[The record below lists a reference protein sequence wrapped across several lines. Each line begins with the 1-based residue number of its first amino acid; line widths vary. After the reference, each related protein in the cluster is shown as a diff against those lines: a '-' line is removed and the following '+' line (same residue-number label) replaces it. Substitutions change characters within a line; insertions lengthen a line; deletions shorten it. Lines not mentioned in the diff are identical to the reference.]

1 MDKLKAIVIDD
12 EEMARRALERL
23 CAKSDRIELLD
34 SFEDAKSALSYMENE
49 SVDLLFLD
57 IEMPELSGI
66 ELLDQLNYL
75 PQVIFTTANKEY
87 AFEAYEYDV
96 TDFIKKP
103 ISLQRFI
110 KAVDKAILRQEAL
123 HQINEQSQYNEIYVK
138 ADGKL
143 TRIPIPQIHYFENAG
158 DYVLVVSDLGKH
170 IISGTIKGV
179 DSRLKSPR
187 LIKVHRSFIINLD
200 HVKDIEDNSVLVASK
215 IIPISRAHKS
225 ILLNHLNIL

>member
-1 MDKLKAIVIDD
+1 MDRLKAIVIDD

-23 CAKSDRIELLD
+23 CAKSERIELLD
-34 SFEDAKSALSYMENE
+34 SFEDAKSVLKFMESE

-66 ELLDQLNYL
+66 QLLDQLNYL

-110 KAVDKAILRQEAL
+110 KAVDKAVLRQDAL

-143 TRIPIPQIHYFENAG
+143 TRIPISQIHYFENAG

-179 DSRLKSPR
+179 DAKLKSPR

-200 HVKDIEDNSVLVASK
+200 HVKDIEDNSVLVDSK

-225 ILLNHLNIL
+225 ILMNHLNIL